1 MPNKIP
7 YLVVFSSAYLFILSI
22 VMLIMGIYSSIGV
35 QKFNAENPLL
45 NVPVIGVIVAV
56 IELVMVFVPF
66 FICIPSIIAGLGLL
80 KRRKWSRTAAALIYI
95 IGVIIRV
102 SAR

>member
-35 QKFNAENPLL
+35 QKFNAENLLL
-45 NVPVIGVIVAV
+45 NVPFIGGIVAV
-56 IELVMVFVPF
+56 IELVMIFVPF
-66 FICIPSIIAGLGLL
+66 FIGIPSVITGLGLL